1 MDGFDSIANIKIMNE
16 NKQVQYISL
25 FDDEMYDINFGQ
37 NNSTIREMYNED

>member
-25 FDDEMYDINFGQ
+25 FDDEMYDINFG
-37 NNSTIREMYNED
+37 